1 VDEQSFTLRTRER
14 FNLGLGGR
22 LLGVRRPG
30 AALVARGARWSLRKS
45 GAKAGV
51 SLECGGLA
59 PLWSRAKRVGVYVK
73 AAPGRRTPR
82 RRPDGNFV
90 MKIISV
96 NVGLPR
102 LVLRNGEPVSTGIFK
117 EPVAGRVTLRT
128 LNLDGDRQSDLSVH
142 GGPYK
147 AVYLYPSEHYEFW
160 KRELPEMELP
170 WGMFGE
176 NFTSEG
182 IFEADTNVGD
192 RFRIGS
198 AEVMVTQPRMPC
210 YKLGIR
216 FGRADIIKRFL
227 VSERTGFYF
236 SVLKEG
242 EVGAGDELELI
253 EKNASGVS
261 IVDVTRLYSSEKGNV
276 DLLRRAIATEA
287 LPDSWREYFEKR
299 INSLDQQGDDED
311 E

>member
-1 VDEQSFTLRTRER
+1 V
-14 FNLGLGGR
+14 
-22 LLGVRRPG
+22 
-30 AALVARGARWSLRKS
+30 
-45 GAKAGV
+45 
-51 SLECGGLA
+51 
-59 PLWSRAKRVGVYVK
+59 
-73 AAPGRRTPR
+73 
-82 RRPDGNFV
+82 
-90 MKIISV
+90 KIISV

-117 EPVAGRVTLRT
+117 EPVAGRVMLRT

-142 GGPYK
+142 GGPEK

-160 KRELPEMELP
+160 KRELPDMNLP

-176 NFTSEG
+176 NFTTTG
-182 IFEADTNVGD
+182 MFETETNVGD

-216 FGRADIIKRFL
+216 FDRADIIKRFL

-242 EVGAGDELELI
+242 EVGAGDEFKPV
-253 EKNASGVS
+253 EKNASGVRV
-261 IVDVTRLYSSEKGNV
+261 VDVTRLYSSDKENV

-287 LPDSWREYFEKR
+287 LPESWRQYLIRR
-299 INSLDQQGDDED
+299 IESLDEQGRED